1 MKDAYWFKHDANARH
16 DAKLVALRTTEGM
29 AGIGRFWCLVEILRE
44 QAEYELDLELDYVRI
59 VLMKELDFDG
69 EVELERFLQTLE
81 KVHLIERTSDAI
93 LSCASLRK
101 RMEQLDEVRA
111 RRSEAGRTAGQA
123 SAEAKR
129 QRQSNERS
137 TTVKQTS
144 TNVQRISTTLN
155 HISTDLST
163 QLIDSPINQST
174 DVSSLKNLPDTQP
187 VQTAYRDT
195 ADIPYSLE
203 IAFKEI
209 PLGFAFKPKEL
220 LETEATFIKM
230 SETEFYD
237 QANRRAMQYTGSGET
252 TVFIKPLEAMF

>member
-29 AGIGRFWCLVEILRE
+29 CGIGRYWCLIEILRE
-44 QAEYELDLELDYVRI
+44 QADYELDLSLDYVRI
-59 VLMKELDFDG
+59 VLVKELEFDS
-69 EVELERFLQTLE
+69 EEQLDKYLHTLIKLHLVEIHDT
-81 KVHLIERTSDAI
+81 I
-93 LSCASLRK
+93 LSCSSLRR

-129 QRQSNERS
+129 QRQSNDRS

-174 DVSSLKNLPDTQP
+174 DVSARKNLPDTQP
-187 VQTAYRDT
+187 VQAPINEV
-195 ADIPYSLE
+195 ADLPYSVE
-203 IAFKEI
+203 IAYNEI

-220 LETEATFIKM
+220 LDTPNTFIKM
-230 SETEFYD
+230 SDTEFYD
-237 QANRRAMQYTGSGET
+237 QTNRRAMKYTGSGET
-252 TVFIKPLEAMF
+252 TVFIKPLEAIF